1 MRKLT
6 FVLSLLLILFPAQL
20 VNAEPGR
27 IDGILTLDQAIARVQ
42 ASGFDVR
49 TARGDAEIAAA
60 DARTARA
67 ALRPQIGASVVSVDA
82 NEPQL
87 GMPVARQGYAAVSLT
102 LPLLT
107 PSTRFSARAAE
118 TTARAALTSVSAS
131 VNDAVLA
138 TVRAYRRAQI
148 ADAVLDARH
157 IAVRDQ
163 QDHLRL
169 GELRVATGKSPGY
182 ILVRDR
188 ARLAVA
194 LQNEED
200 AASEHDQ
207 ARNDLAA
214 LLDLSIDSQLTTEP
228 LAPLVFAEP
237 RDVVTGRALRQR
249 PALLALEERVASAQ
263 ASVAAAR
270 GAYFP
275 SAQLTAQSYNGTSSP
290 NLGRNGGQIQLTAT
304 LPIVDGG
311 SRAAAVARARG
322 ELDRAT
328 ALRDQLRL
336 GVQRDVANAYREFD
350 AARRNLATAQAAQ
363 TDAQEQLRITRVRE
377 EAGKGIELEVL
388 DALSVAANARETV
401 LRSLSRFDNA
411 IAVVHHAAGDAVP

>member
-1 MRKLT
+1 VRSLT
-6 FVLSLLLILFPAQL
+6 FVAALVVGLFSPQPAG
-20 VNAEPGR
+20 AEPER
-27 IDGILTLDQAIARVQ
+27 MDALLTLDQALARVQ
-42 ASGFDVR
+42 AVGFAVR
-49 TARGDAEIAAA
+49 AARGDAQIAAA
-60 DARTARA
+60 DARTARV
-67 ALRPQIGASVVSVDA
+67 ALRPQIGASVIGVDA

-87 GMPVARQGYAAVSLT
+87 GMPVARQGYAAASLT

-107 PSTRFSARAAE
+107 PSARFAARAAE

-131 VNDAVLA
+131 VDDAVLT
-138 TVRAYRRAQI
+138 TVQAYRRAQL

-169 GELRVATGKSPGY
+169 SELRVATGKSPGY
-182 ILVRDR
+182 ILVRDH
-188 ARLAVA
+188 ASLAVA
-194 LQNEED
+194 RQNEED
-200 AASEHDQ
+200 AASERDQ
-207 ARNDLAA
+207 AHNDLAA
-214 LLDLSIDSQLTTEP
+214 LLDLSIDSQFATEP

-249 PALLALEERVASAQ
+249 PALIALEQRVTSAQ
-263 ASVAAAR
+263 TSVAAAR

-290 NLGRNGGQIQLTAT
+290 NLGRNGGQIQLTVT

-328 ALRDQLRL
+328 ALRDQSRL
-336 GVQRDVANAYREFD
+336 GVQRDAANAYREFD
-350 AARRNLATAQAAQ
+350 AAPRNLATAQAAQ
-363 TDAQEQLRITRVRE
+363 IDAQEQLRITRVRE
-377 EAGKGIELEVL
+377 DAGKGIEVEVL

-401 LRSLSRFDNA
+401 LRSLNRFDNA
-411 IAVVHHAAGDAVP
+411 IAAVHHAAGDPVP